1 MKSFPLAYE
10 NISFSSLFAAWD
22 VSRETKS
29 EEKRM
34 FSQASFSLA
43 LQSSFKKKSQIQTIK
58 KKNALSKSRFIKTQH
73 YLFYMQVGS

>member
-1 MKSFPLAYE
+1 MKSFPLACE

-43 LQSSFKKKSQIQTIK
+43 LQSSFTKKSQIQTI